1 MEKIEYNGEIYRR
14 TKSKWVDSR
23 NFNVHESLQR
33 TLNEL
38 YIETLDFTDYT
49 IGDTVIPLKSPTKG
63 TVNDKSILL
72 LKGAASEHPKLKI
85 YYFKVYDK
93 GKLVRNFVPIY
104 KGAKIGDFVVPENG
118 MWDIVEQ
125 KFYPNAGTG
134 SFTYGYGG

>member
-1 MEKIEYNGEIYRR
+1 MGFAVNSECKVCVGAVYSPGGDASECTPCSDGYILDEGQG
-14 TKSKWVDSR
+14 KSAKEQCVL
-23 NFNVHESLQR
+23 FCMA
-33 TLNEL
+33 
-38 YIETLDFTDYT
+38 
-49 IGDTVIPLKSPTKG
+49 G
-63 TVNDKSILL
+63 TYVANSGGQCSDV
-72 LKGAASEHPKLKI
+72 GVGYWAASEHPKPKI

-104 KGAKIGDFVVPENG
+104 KGAKIGDCVVSENG